1 MSMAASN
8 ANPVVDRAIR
18 AARLE
23 DAVYEEVARD
33 QDATVQALLI
43 VVATAILGGIGSL
56 GAGGSAL
63 LAALIFAPLAWVLS
77 SALAY
82 FVGTRFV
89 GASAQVD
96 WLEVARAL
104 GFASAPGVFR
114 FLGIIPVLGGLLL
127 LAVGIWQLVAA
138 VVALRASLQVTTG
151 QAVVTML
158 LSMVI
163 AWVVAA
169 LLLGALLGPVIAFG

>member
-1 MSMAASN
+1 MSMAASS
-8 ANPVVDRAIR
+8 ANPIVDRAIR

-23 DAVYEEVARD
+23 DGVYEEVARD
-33 QDATVQALLI
+33 QDATVQALMI

-56 GAGGSAL
+56 GSGGSAL
-63 LAALIFAPLAWVLS
+63 VGALIFAPLAWLLS

-82 FVGTRFV
+82 FVATRFV
-89 GASAQVD
+89 GASAQIE

-104 GFASAPGVFR
+104 GFANAPGVFR

-127 LAVGIWQLVAA
+127 LAVSIWQLVAA

-163 AWVVAA
+163 AWLVLA
-169 LLLGALLGPVIAFG
+169 LVLGAIFGPVLV